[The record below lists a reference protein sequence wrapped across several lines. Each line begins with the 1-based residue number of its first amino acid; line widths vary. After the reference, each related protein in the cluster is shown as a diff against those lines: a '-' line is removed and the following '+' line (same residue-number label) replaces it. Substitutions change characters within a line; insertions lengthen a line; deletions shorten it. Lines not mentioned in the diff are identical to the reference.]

1 MDQIRELSDGKD
13 LHFLNAADVARRG
26 GSGIQIFHTN
36 SISDYLLVTAVEF
49 EHQVHEKGG
58 RIVVIPQGSRLS
70 MPSTHKK
77 VVVRKMDRDSVN
89 GFVAAGAFLNDGRL
103 EMLNT
108 AGNVVT
114 IELRDIKGV
123 YFVRE
128 FGDSETLVRKT
139 FTSRPRTEGLWVRV
153 RFRDNETLEG
163 LMPNDLTQIT
173 AEGFFV
179 NPPDTRANT
188 QRIFIPR
195 TALAELTV
203 LAVIGSRTKRPPA
216 EHDLRQ
222 VPMFEK

>member
-1 MDQIRELSDGKD
+1 MS
-13 LHFLNAADVARRG
+13 
-26 GSGIQIFHTN
+26 
-36 SISDYLLVTAVEF
+36 
-49 EHQVHEKGG
+49 
-58 RIVVIPQGSRLS
+58 
-70 MPSTHKK
+70 STHKK
-77 VVVRKMDRDSVN
+77 VIVRKMDRDSVN
-89 GFVAAGAFLNDGRL
+89 GFVSTGSFITAGKL
-103 EMLNT
+103 EILNT
-108 AGNVVT
+108 AGNVVL
-114 IELRDIKGV
+114 IDLKEVKGV

-128 FGDSETLVRKT
+128 FGDSETLARKT

-195 TALAELTV
+195 TALAEMTV
-203 LAVIGSRTKRPPA
+203 LAVIGSRTKRPHP
-216 EHDLRQ
+216 EQDLRQ

>member
-1 MDQIRELSDGKD
+1 
-13 LHFLNAADVARRG
+13 
-26 GSGIQIFHTN
+26 
-36 SISDYLLVTAVEF
+36 
-49 EHQVHEKGG
+49 
-58 RIVVIPQGSRLS
+58 

-89 GFVAAGAFLNDGRL
+89 GFVAAGAFLNDGKL

-128 FGDSETLVRKT
+128 FGDSETLSRKT

-153 RFRDNETLEG
+153 RFRDNEMLEG

-173 AEGFFV
+173 ADGFFV

-203 LAVIGSRTKRPPA
+203 LAVIGSRTKRAPA

>member
-1 MDQIRELSDGKD
+1 
-13 LHFLNAADVARRG
+13 
-26 GSGIQIFHTN
+26 
-36 SISDYLLVTAVEF
+36 
-49 EHQVHEKGG
+49 
-58 RIVVIPQGSRLS
+58 

-89 GFVAAGAFLNDGRL
+89 GFVAAGAFLHDGKL

-108 AGNVVT
+108 AGNVLT
-114 IELRDIKGV
+114 IELRDNKGV
-123 YFVRE
+123 YILRE
-128 FGDSETLVRKT
+128 FGDSETLARKT

-153 RFRDNETLEG
+153 RFRDNENLEG

-173 AEGFFV
+173 ADGFFL

-195 TALAELTV
+195 TALAEMTV
-203 LAVIGSRTKRPPA
+203 LAVIGSRTRRPTS
-216 EHDLRQ
+216 EQDLRQ